1 MVQIAVHIP
10 VVILG
15 HTDIAFNKR
24 RGLTLQDGQH
34 ACPDDSLR
42 EVMPS
47 ICSSQTDKT
56 CLNVECSLLHCIPT
70 EKEKKLLHVTLT

>member
-1 MVQIAVHIP
+1 MVQIVVHIP

-47 ICSSQTDKT
+47 ICIFHPDSTR
-56 CLNVECSLLHCIPT
+56 LNVECSLLHCIPI
-70 EKEKKLLHVTLT
+70 EKEKKLYYI